1 MQTATSLQIV
11 IKNNNN
17 NNTKLKFAKVLKL
30 QQIKFIYWNV
40 ALAQK
45 EVLVIGPAGRLQA
58 APV

>member
-17 NNTKLKFAKVLKL
+17 TKLKFAKVSKL
-30 QQIKFIYWNV
+30 QQIKCIYWNV
-40 ALAQK
+40 ALAQI

>member
-11 IKNNNN
+11 IKNNN

-30 QQIKFIYWNV
+30 QQIKCIYWNV
-40 ALAQK
+40 ALARI
-45 EVLVIGPAGRLQA
+45 EVLVTGPVGRLQA